1 MSITKKILNEFS
13 KKSTIKL
20 SDLYSILSQDV
31 ELEHIP
37 HLKHRIIYF
46 LSLKIG
52 LSTYSYLYVTLKA
65 PQINDLEVP
74 VQ

>member
-1 MSITKKILNEFS
+1 MVKVKTINNEKSFINKPMSITKKILNEFS

-37 HLKHRIIYF
+37 HLKHRISYF

-52 LSTYSYLYVTLKA
+52 LSKILH
-65 PQINDLEVP
+65 
-74 VQ
+74 